1 MGMKHR
7 IDQLQLVRLLAA
19 MLVLVGHARDKVAA
33 GTDTLGGAAN
43 FYASGVDVFFVLS
56 GFIMFVISRDDAG
69 RPWGWLDFL
78 RKRLTRVV
86 PPYWFFTT
94 LMLVAMAAM
103 PALVSSAALDPLHI
117 LGSYLFVPVDNPQG
131 EVFPVLALGWTLNH
145 EMFFYVLFAVGLLLP
160 WPRGA
165 WLTACL
171 VASCGVIGALVPPQ
185 RVPASFWLNPIVFEF
200 LLGMALGAA
209 HQAGWRVRPGVGV
222 VLSLLG
228 VVGLWFGA
236 NGFQGGVLVPE
247 RALWMGAPALLV
259 VAGAAL
265 IDAPRA
271 SGRLMRAGVLGG
283 DASYALYLSH
293 PFTLAVCT
301 VAFKFLGWPLGVGTL
316 LLACCACVGVAMA
329 FHLWLEKP
337 VVNRLNRLLSRPR
350 IETSCAS
357 ST

>member
-33 GTDTLGGAAN
+33 GADTLGGPAN
-43 FYASGVDVFFVLS
+43 FYAGGVDVFFVLS

-69 RPWGWLDFL
+69 RPLGWLEFL

-94 LMLVAMAAM
+94 LMLVAMAAV
-103 PALVSSAALDPLHI
+103 PGLVSNANLDPLHV
-117 LGSYLFVPVDNPQG
+117 LGSYLFVPVNNPQG
-131 EVFPVLALGWTLNH
+131 EAFPVLALGWTLNH
-145 EMFFYVLFAVGLLLP
+145 EMFFYVLFAIGLLLP
-160 WPRGA
+160 LPRGA
-165 WLTACL
+165 WLTAGL
-171 VASCGVIGALVPPQ
+171 VASCGLIGALTPPQ
-185 RVPASFWLNPIVFEF
+185 QVPASFWLNPIVFEF

-209 HQAGWRVRPGVGV
+209 YQAGWRVRPGVGV
-222 VLSLLG
+222 ALSLLG
-228 VVGLWFGA
+228 VMGLWVGASGFG
-236 NGFQGGVLVPE
+236 GGVLVPE

-265 IDAPRA
+265 ADAKA
-271 SGRLMRAGVLGG
+271 SGGRLMRAGVLGG

-293 PFTLAVCT
+293 PFTLAVCS
-301 VAFKFLGWPLGVGTL
+301 VAFKSLGWPLGLGTL
-316 LLACCACVGVAMA
+316 LLASGVCLGVAIA
-329 FHLWLEKP
+329 FHLWLERP
-337 VVNRLNRLLSRPR
+337 VVDRLNRMLSRPR
-350 IETSCAS
+350 IDTPCAS

>member
-1 MGMKHR
+1 MKYR

-33 GTDTLGGAAN
+33 GTDTLGGVAN
-43 FYASGVDVFFVLS
+43 FYAGGVDVFFVLS

-69 RPWGWLDFL
+69 RPLGWLDFL

-94 LMLVAMAAM
+94 LMLVAMVAV
-103 PALVSSAALDPLHI
+103 PGLVSNATLDPLHV
-117 LGSYLFVPVDNPQG
+117 LGSYLFVPADNPQG
-131 EVFPVLALGWTLNH
+131 EAFPVLALGWTLNH

-165 WLTACL
+165 WLTAGL
-171 VASCGVIGALVPPQ
+171 VASCGLIGALVAPQ
-185 RVPASFWLNPIVFEF
+185 QVPASFWLNPIVFEF

-222 VLSLLG
+222 ALSLLG

-236 NGFQGGVLVPE
+236 GGFHGGVLVPE

-265 IDAPRA
+265 MEATG
-271 SGRLMRAGVLGG
+271 SVGRLMRAGVLGG

-301 VAFKFLGWPLGVGTL
+301 VAFRSLGWRPGLWTL
-316 LLACCACVGVAMA
+316 LLACGVCLGVAIA

-350 IETSCAS
+350 IDTPCAS

>member
-1 MGMKHR
+1 MKYR

-33 GTDTLGGAAN
+33 GTDTLGGVAN
-43 FYASGVDVFFVLS
+43 FYAGGVDVFFVLS

-69 RPWGWLDFL
+69 RPLGWLDFL

-94 LMLVAMAAM
+94 LMLAAMAAV
-103 PALVSSAALDPLHI
+103 PGLVSNAALDPLHV

-131 EVFPVLALGWTLNH
+131 EAFPVLALGWTLNH
-145 EMFFYVLFAVGLLLP
+145 ELFFYVLFAAGLLLP

-165 WLTACL
+165 WLTAGL
-171 VASCGVIGALVPPQ
+171 VASCGLIGALVPPQ
-185 RVPASFWLNPIVFEF
+185 QVPASFWLNPIVFEF
-200 LLGMALGAA
+200 LLGMALGAV
-209 HQAGWRVRPGVGV
+209 HQAGWRVPPGAGAA
-222 VLSLLG
+222 LSLLG

-236 NGFQGGVLVPE
+236 GGFHGGVLVPE

-265 IDAPRA
+265 MDATG
-271 SGRLMRAGVLGG
+271 SGGRLMRAGVLGG

-293 PFTLAVCT
+293 PFTLAVCA
-301 VAFKFLGWPLGVGTL
+301 VAFRSFGWQPGLCTL
-316 LLACCACVGVAMA
+316 LLACGVCLGVAIA

-350 IETSCAS
+350 IDNPCAS